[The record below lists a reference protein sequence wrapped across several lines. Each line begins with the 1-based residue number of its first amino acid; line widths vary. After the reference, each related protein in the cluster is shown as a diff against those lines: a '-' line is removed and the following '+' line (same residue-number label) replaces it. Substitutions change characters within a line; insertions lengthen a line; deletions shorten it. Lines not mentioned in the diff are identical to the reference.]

1 MTARSADPD
10 GPVPDERTGTVGWFT
25 TVSSRV
31 VHEGFSTVRVDSVR
45 MPDGSVVEREIVER
59 PAAAAVVPVTD
70 DGDVLLLRQYRAAL
84 GRYQLEIPAG
94 LIDVEGETPE
104 ETARRELVEEIHHE
118 ARSLLHLATIDTSAG
133 WSDEQV
139 HLFLGTELRPAAP
152 PESHVAEAEEA
163 HMEIVR
169 FALDDALE
177 IARSGQIGDAKSA
190 IGILLAGAHLDR

>member
-1 MTARSADPD
+1 MTSPPPPQRSGDD
-10 GPVPDERTGTVGWFT
+10 QRGTVGWFA
-25 TVSSRV
+25 TVASRV
-31 VHEGFSTVRVDSVR
+31 VHEGFSTVRVDSVQ

-70 DGDVLLLRQYRAAL
+70 EGEVLLLRQYRAAL

-94 LIDVEGETPE
+94 LIDVEGESPE
-104 ETARRELVEEIHHE
+104 DTARRELIEEVHHE
-118 ARSLLHLATIDTSAG
+118 ARSLEHLATIDTSAG

-139 HLFLGTELRPAAP
+139 HVFLGTGLRPSAP

-163 HMEIVR
+163 HMEVVR

-190 IGILLAGAHLDR
+190 IGLLLAGAHLGR